1 MKVLICGGRDYS
13 NYQDLKS
20 VLDKFFITEIISG
33 GARGADSLAIQYA
46 KARRIPYREYP
57 ANWKKHGRKAGV
69 LRNQEMLDSERP
81 RLVIAFPGG
90 KGTADMV
97 RRARRTQNTEVI
109 ALNSLS

>member
-13 NYQDLKS
+13 NYQDLKA

-57 ANWKKHGRKAGV
+57 ADWKKA
-69 LRNQEMLDSERP
+69 
-81 RLVIAFPGG
+81 
-90 KGTADMV
+90 
-97 RRARRTQNTEVI
+97 RTQSWCAEKSGNARLRESQT
-109 ALNSLS
+109 SYSFFRW